1 MEVDNMT
8 SKIAKLRM
16 KIMNG
21 ELEENTLEEFF
32 EKFAQEHAIQ
42 ELESRRNDNMNK
54 GDINGN

>member
-1 MEVDNMT
+1 MT